1 MGRFRRRAAAPAP
14 APSSGGN
21 KDSGQDTSGVSPTE
35 SRRRRHAIFYDV
47 ENTSSADDVS
57 DVMSKL
63 TMDRAEC
70 DTHLVAV
77 GNWRVIGQQ
86 TARLL
91 ARQGA
96 ELIHSAPSTGVRDW
110 SDLRIAVDAG
120 IWLGTARPGDILH
133 IVSDDQAFDAV
144 GDVAATLGVQF
155 NRIKTRERRA
165 SQRVADPSRTA
176 RSRQPAAAP
185 HTASQQEAAA
195 VPHTASQREAAA
207 LPHTASQRE
216 AAALP
221 HTASHE
227 ELLTIVKRLT
237 ANSSSPHG
245 TTLDVLSNELK
256 NAGFG
261 RAPGSLRLITRL
273 KRMKEI
279 QVGPDGS
286 IQLVTP
292 EKEVPAARSDSGT
305 EGTEAPRKRT
315 RRGRRGGRRRSGRQR
330 SAAGST
336 SPATAKAA
344 PQESVELEESAPI
357 TF

>member
-1 MGRFRRRAAAPAP
+1 MGRFRRRAAASTP

-21 KDSGQDTSGVSPTE
+21 KDSGQDSSGVSPTE
-35 SRRRRHAIFYDV
+35 SRRRRHAVFYDV

-155 NRIKTRERRA
+155 SRIKTRERRA
-165 SQRVADPSRTA
+165 SQRAADSSRTI

-185 HTASQQEAAA
+185 HTASRQQAAA
-195 VPHTASQREAAA
+195 VPHTASRQQAAA
-207 LPHTASQRE
+207 V
-216 AAALP
+216 P

-227 ELLTIVKRLT
+227 ELLAIVKRLT
-237 ANSSSPHG
+237 ANGSSPDG

-279 QVGPDGS
+279 QVGTDGS
-286 IQLVTP
+286 IQLVAP
-292 EKEVPAARSDSGT
+292 EKEIQPPRSDSGT
-305 EGTEAPRKRT
+305 EGTETPRKRT

-330 SAAGST
+330 SSAGST
-336 SPATAKAA
+336 SPATVKAA

>member
-1 MGRFRRRAAAPAP
+1 MQAMIMGRFRRRAATPTP

-21 KDSGQDTSGVSPTE
+21 KDLGQDSSGVSPTE

-63 TMDRAEC
+63 SMDRAEC

-155 NRIKTRERRA
+155 SRIKTRERRA
-165 SQRVADPSRTA
+165 SQRAADPSRTT
-176 RSRQPAAAP
+176 RSRQPAAA
-185 HTASQQEAAA
+185 
-195 VPHTASQREAAA
+195 
-207 LPHTASQRE
+207 PHTASQRE

-237 ANSSSPHG
+237 ANGSSQNG

-279 QVGPDGS
+279 QVGTDGS
-286 IQLVTP
+286 IQLVPP
-292 EKEVPAARSDSGT
+292 EKEVPPARSDSGT
-305 EGTEAPRKRT
+305 EGTETPRKRT

-330 SAAGST
+330 SAGGST

-344 PQESVELEESAPI
+344 PQESGEPEESAPI